1 MSRRFALLAA
11 LAVMSCAGSDSSTAP
26 EVTTGTLVVQN
37 STSTTIIALVFSECS
52 ADVWGSDRLG
62 GSPIGAGS
70 SRSWTLS
77 AGCYD
82 IKAGGSDFR
91 VFQKNAIT
99 IPKGGRFTLT
109 LTNGL

>member
-1 MSRRFALLAA
+1 MLRRFALLAA
-11 LAVMSCAGSDSSTAP
+11 LAVMSCAQGDATTAP

-37 STSTTIIALVFSECS
+37 STSTTIVVLFFSECS

-62 GSPIGAGS
+62 GNPIGAGS
-70 SRSWTLS
+70 NRSWTLT

-82 IKAGGSDFR
+82 IKAVGSDLR

-99 IPKGGRFTLT
+99 VPKGSSYTLT
-109 LTNGL
+109 LTNGQ